1 MESIKKNTT
10 KKKYS
15 NNKLPNISSKKSLQK
30 YQSRSLSKSPKKSPR
45 YSPNRSSKNLINL
58 PKLKKK
64 NSSKSRLNEAR
75 LIIRKN
81 KSKRKKNERK
91 RSKNAY
97 DRIKTQT
104 PGYEQFTRT
113 SSKDDLLFPN
123 INYF

>member
-15 NNKLPNISSKKSLQK
+15 KNKLPSISSRRSLLK

-45 YSPNRSSKNLINL
+45 YSPDHSSKNFTNL
-58 PKLKKK
+58 PKLKK

-75 LIIRKN
+75 SIIRKN

-91 RSKNAY
+91 RSKKAY

-113 SSKDDLLFPN
+113 SSKDDLLFPK
-123 INYF
+123 INFI

>member
-15 NNKLPNISSKKSLQK
+15 NNKLPSISSRRSLQK
-30 YQSRSLSKSPKKSPR
+30 YQSRSLSKSP
-45 YSPNRSSKNLINL
+45 
-58 PKLKKK
+58 KK

-81 KSKRKKNERK
+81 KSKRKKNEKK
-91 RSKNAY
+91 RSKKAY

-123 INYF
+123 INFI

>member
-15 NNKLPNISSKKSLQK
+15 KNKLPSISPRRSLLK
-30 YQSRSLSKSPKKSPR
+30 YQSKSPKKNPR
-45 YSPNRSSKNLINL
+45 YSPDHSSKNLISL

-64 NSSKSRLNEAR
+64 NFSKSRLNEAR
-75 LIIRKN
+75 SIIRKN
-81 KSKRKKNERK
+81 KSKRKKNEKK
-91 RSKNAY
+91 RSKKAY

-113 SSKDDLLFPN
+113 SSNDDLLFPK
-123 INYF
+123 INFI